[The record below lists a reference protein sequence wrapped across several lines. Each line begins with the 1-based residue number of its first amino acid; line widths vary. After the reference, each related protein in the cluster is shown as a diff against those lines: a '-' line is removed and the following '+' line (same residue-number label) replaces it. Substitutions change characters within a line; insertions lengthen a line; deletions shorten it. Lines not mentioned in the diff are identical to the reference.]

1 MKMNRYENARDA
13 IRSAKAHYI
22 SELKS
27 NKPFKEYAKP
37 IYDGLC
43 DAEKELDILE
53 KYRNKVKEFLGE
65 TEWNG
70 H

>member
-1 MKMNRYENARDA
+1 MKTNRYENAR
-13 IRSAKAHYI
+13 
-22 SELKS
+22 
-27 NKPFKEYAKP
+27 P

-65 TEWNG
+65 TE
-70 H
+70 